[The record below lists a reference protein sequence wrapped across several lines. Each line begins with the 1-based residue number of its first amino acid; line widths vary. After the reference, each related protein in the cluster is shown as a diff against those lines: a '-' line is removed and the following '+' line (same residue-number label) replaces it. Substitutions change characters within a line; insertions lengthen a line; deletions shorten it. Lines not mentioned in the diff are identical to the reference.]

1 LTHISER
8 EFLKIKSNKEL
19 NLYIKKNIMTNNNN
33 EMKIKNLEIDDKYH
47 NKNGI
52 NKLKNK
58 NFQLTTFDIDT

>member
-1 LTHISER
+1 
-8 EFLKIKSNKEL
+8 
-19 NLYIKKNIMTNNNN
+19 MTNNNN